1 METKP
6 TQREFL
12 VLLGVRTAQVR
23 REQSFCKGVSQQK
36 AESFGRQVRALESEP
51 DPSTSHK
58 ETEAT
63 KEVYLNRVTT
73 EKSSNPTVTLAVNT
87 IPVTLHIDTQAD
99 VTIMIENILRALK
112 KQASSSRQ
120 KRS

>member
-1 METKP
+1 M
-6 TQREFL
+6 
-12 VLLGVRTAQVR
+12 
-23 REQSFCKGVSQQK
+23 SQQK

-63 KEVYLNRVTT
+63 KEVYLYRVTT
-73 EKSSNPTVTLAVNT
+73 ENLSNPTITLEVNT

-99 VTIMIENILRALK
+99 VTIMMENILRALK
-112 KQASSSRQ
+112 KQATPSRQ